1 MKKNKSVTKISIKG
15 TIETVG
21 DFRAVRLNSTR
32 ENITIYREKK
42 RVGDRLKPL
51 VLVALRAVPKTAR
64 FFG

>member
-42 RVGDRLKPL
+42 RVGDRLKLL
-51 VLVALRAVPKTAR
+51 VLVALRAVPKTTR